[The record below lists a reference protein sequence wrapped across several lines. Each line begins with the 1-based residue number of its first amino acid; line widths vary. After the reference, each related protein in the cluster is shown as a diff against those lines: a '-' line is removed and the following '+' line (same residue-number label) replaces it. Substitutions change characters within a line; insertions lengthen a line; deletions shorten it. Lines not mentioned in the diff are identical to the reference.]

1 MASAHQRGR
10 LPQLPAALVPD
21 GLLLREDQRLV
32 GPQRRQLDALRVAVA
47 GDRFRIKGGKAN
59 PTTVT
64 PLIRKKLGLE

>member
-1 MASAHQRGR
+1 
-10 LPQLPAALVPD
+10 
-21 GLLLREDQRLV
+21 LLREDQRLV